1 MYKKHF
7 PPLSHLT
14 NETVDLLTIRQV
26 LVDNGGRLEPEDT
39 VEGQVGVTLSFW
51 VPL

>member
-7 PPLSHLT
+7 PPLSHFT
-14 NETVDLLTIRQV
+14 NVRVDLLTIRQV
-26 LVDNGGRLEPEDT
+26 LVDNGRRLEPEET
-39 VEGQVGVTLSFW
+39 VQGQVGVTLSFW